1 MQWPLQAAIA
11 IINYSL
17 YPSGYK
23 LQLIMDD
30 CMWTVLLGKVFE
42 QWLHEQEEGLQERVL
57 AELLTLQNYGPHL
70 TRPWADTVKG
80 SRYNNMKELRI
91 NYLAVLFV
99 RSLLSIPSARRS
111 CLVRVTRVTTKKY
124 FISG

>member
-1 MQWPLQAAIA
+1 MQWPFQAAIA

-57 AELLTLQNYGPHL
+57 AE
-70 TRPWADTVKG
+70 
-80 SRYNNMKELRI
+80 
-91 NYLAVLFV
+91 
-99 RSLLSIPSARRS
+99 
-111 CLVRVTRVTTKKY
+111 
-124 FISG
+124 